1 MIRSLGEMLQPVRL
15 LMPALIPA
23 WNFFDVIADSPR
35 IEFACLQH
43 KDEVPQVW
51 QLFRPPPQRQS
62 RGAILRRLVWNPV
75 WNETLFI
82 VSCAERLMR
91 QPTAHSEDEIFRRI
105 AADLRRSGDD
115 LEGWLC
121 LRLAFVGREGEALT
135 REVRFQAAPRRMA
148 DIVVA

>member
-1 MIRSLGEMLQPVRL
+1 MLQPVRL

-43 KDEVPQVW
+43 EDEVPQVW
-51 QLFRPPPQRQS
+51 QLFRPPPQQQS
-62 RGAILRRLVWNPV
+62 HGAILRRLVWNPV
-75 WNETLFI
+75 WNETLFV

-115 LEGWLC
+115 LEVWLSF
-121 LRLAFVGREGEALT
+121 RLAFVGREGEALT
-135 REVRFQAAPRRMA
+135 RDVRFEAAPRRMA